1 MARKELIMLLELK
14 NVSLTINDKTIISN
28 LSLKIKQNDY
38 LTITGP
44 SGSGKSTTLKL
55 IADLISPTS
64 GNIYFNDKDINEYRP
79 TEYRKQVSYCFQQ
92 PVLFGKTVKDNL
104 EFPFIIRNQQFD
116 QEKAINALKNVL
128 LDSSYLDKNITE
140 LSGGEKQRIALI
152 RNVLFKPQ
160 VLLLDEITTGLDKT
174 SKDIVHDF
182 INDIYSQGTTII
194 QVTHDSEELDSAR
207 HTIII
212 SKGEF
217 EDEKFSR
224 Q

>member
-1 MARKELIMLLELK
+1 MLLELK
-14 NVSLTINDKTIISN
+14 NVSLTIDDKPIINN

-104 EFPFIIRNQQFD
+104 EFPFSIRNLPFD

-128 LDSSYLDKNITE
+128 LDSSYLNKNITE

-152 RNVLFKPQ
+152 RNVLFKPK
-160 VLLLDEITTGLDKT
+160 VLLLDEITTGLDEK
-174 SKDIVHDF
+174 SKNIVHDF

-194 QVTHDSEELDSAR
+194 QVTHDSEELNSAR

-212 SKGEF
+212 SKGAF

-224 Q
+224 